1 MRIMLVVFAMALSL
15 SGSPVHGQT
24 PDLYDM
30 TMVRS
35 LYLTFKQVDWWQQLT
50 NNYSTKTDIKADLT
64 VDGKPYPDIGVR
76 FKGNSSYRSIG
87 SSQKKSFN
95 LSTDSFVP
103 SQRLYGYK
111 TLNLNNAFLDPTFV
125 REVVSYEIFRRFM
138 PAPKANFVKLY
149 INNQYW
155 GVYVNVQQANTEF
168 LDEAF
173 GEDGGNNFKGEGNT
187 TSSSSLQWLGSNPT
201 SYKNSYELKS
211 GDEQTAWNN
220 LVTMIDKL
228 NNTSTQQLPQ
238 VLPGVL
244 DVDRALWFIALNNV
258 LCNLDSYI
266 GRGQNYFTYQ
276 DEAAN
281 VFNMVPWDLN
291 EAFGVFSE
299 GKSIQQLQ
307 QLSPTYQDTNYS
319 GRPLVAK
326 LLGVSTWREQYL
338 AHIRTLLKESF
349 SWAAVS
355 PLVTKYQNLIRQDVL
370 ADTKKLY
377 SSTYF
382 SQNVTQD
389 LRLSGG
395 GPGGRWVPGLKP
407 FIEARAAY
415 LNSHYNI
422 NKTVPVISQVSH
434 LPASPTET
442 ETVWIKVTI
451 KAAAGISLSEVVY
464 SGGVSTLYDDGKH
477 NDGVANDGIYGGSI
491 PPVGVGAT
499 VRYYIRATA
508 NGGGMALDPARAGF
522 VTYSYSVQ
530 PKSGTSPVQIHEFV
544 AKNDTGIKDE
554 KNEFEDWIELTN
566 TGTTAFTLTGCYL
579 TDKLDNPT
587 KWAFPTGFIL
597 QPGQTLVVWADEDQN
612 DGPLHTNFKLSA
624 GGESIHFF
632 DKDGKTRLDTV
643 TFGAQQA
650 DVSTGRMVGSPST
663 WVTFPSPTPRALNLP
678 APGSHLAYDGLDITK
693 TQLTLTGL
701 GTPAIGGT
709 ASFKIENAPA
719 SSIGVLGLAL
729 MPFSLKQGSL
739 GSLLVHPWAMAVFNV
754 YTNSTGTATPSL
766 PIPNVSAL
774 KGMNFYIQT
783 FVYNGVSGGFSNGV
797 ITRIHQ

>member
-1 MRIMLVVFAMALSL
+1 MRTLLVVLALVLSL
-15 SGSPVHGQT
+15 SGSQVQGQT

-30 TMVRS
+30 TQVRS

-50 NNYSTKTDIKADLT
+50 NNYSTKTDIKADLS
-64 VDGKPYPDIGVR
+64 VDSKVYPDIGVR
-76 FKGNSSYRSIG
+76 FKGNSSYQGTG

-95 LSTDSFVP
+95 LSTDAFVP

-125 REVVSYEIFRRFM
+125 REVVSYEIFRRYM

-173 GEDGGNNFKGEGNT
+173 GEDGGNNFKGEGN
-187 TSSSSLQWLGSNPT
+187 SSSNSSLQWLGSSPS
-201 SYKNSYELKS
+201 SYQNYYELKS
-211 GDEQTAWNN
+211 GDTQTAWTH
-220 LVTMIDKL
+220 LATMIDKL

-238 VLPGVL
+238 VLPAVL
-244 DVDRALWFIALNNV
+244 DVDRALWFIAVNNV

-266 GRGQNYFTYQ
+266 GRGSNYFTYQ
-276 DEAAN
+276 DEAAS

-291 EAFGVFSE
+291 EAFGVFSD

-307 QLSPTYQDTNYS
+307 QLSPTHQDTNYT

-326 LLGVSTWREQYL
+326 LLGVSTWRDQYL
-338 AHIRTLLKESF
+338 AHVRTLLAESF
-349 SWAAVS
+349 SWTAVS

-377 SSTYF
+377 SSTDF
-382 SQNVTQD
+382 TQNVTQD
-389 LRLSGG
+389 LRLSSG
-395 GPGGRWVPGLKP
+395 GPGGRMVPGLKS

-434 LPASPTET
+434 TPASPTET
-442 ETVWIKVTI
+442 ETVWINAKIT
-451 KAAAGISLSEVVY
+451 AAAGLSLSEAVY
-464 SGGVSTLYDDGKH
+464 SGGGSTLYDDGQH
-477 NDGVANDGIYGGSI
+477 NDGLANDGVYGGSV
-491 PPVGVGAT
+491 PPAGVGAT

-508 NGGGMALDPARAGF
+508 NGGGMALDPARAGS
-522 VTYSYSVQ
+522 VTYAYTVQ
-530 PKSGTSPVQIHEFV
+530 PKSGASPVQINEFV

-554 KNEFEDWIELTN
+554 KNENEDWIELAN
-566 TGTTAFTLTGCYL
+566 TGATAFDLAGCYL

-587 KWAFPTGFIL
+587 KWTIPTGFVL
-597 QPGQTLVVWADEDQN
+597 QPGQTLLVWTDEDTN
-612 DGPLHTNFKLSA
+612 DGPLHASFKLSA

-632 DKDGKTRLDTV
+632 DKDGKTRLDTI
-643 TFGAQQA
+643 TFDAQQA
-650 DVSTGRMVGSPST
+650 DVSTGRQAGFPNT
-663 WVTFPSPTPRALNLP
+663 WATFPNPTPRALNLP

-693 TQLTLTGL
+693 TPLTLTGL

-719 SSIGVLGLAL
+719 TSFGVLGLSL

-739 GSLLVHPWAMAVFNV
+739 GSLLIHPSVMAVFNV
-754 YTNSTGTATPSL
+754 YTNSTGTATPGL

-774 KGMNFYIQT
+774 KGMNFYIQA

-797 ITRIHQ
+797 IARINQ